1 MLRVAYCL
9 SPYHLLEALS
19 FYDPSG
25 QMIILAKNGEH
36 YAPLLAELSA
46 LTVLPI
52 EERKNVLRE
61 LVERNEKFDFYF
73 ATLWNRTALLLERA
87 ALRSGGHVNIFD
99 DGASGGFDPVR
110 RTWRDWRY
118 PVRWLAFA
126 LVDGTQYCDHQ
137 QEKRYDPARTT
148 FHSIRPDLMPV
159 PSKSVDLPALR
170 GFLVR
175 LKPHFDHLAEYRG
188 LPVFF
193 DTNDHD
199 WYPFEQ
205 KVEILKSLLPNE
217 PTIYLAHPDQRLSV
231 VPHLPQLIDLTDK
244 VHCWNELA
252 SFFIQPKAVYSTF
265 STCAF
270 TLRHIFGLPFE
281 NHFMF
286 EEFYRRTGSIG
297 FVIKPTMRAYFEG
310 M

>member
-99 DGASGGFDPVR
+99 DGASVVGLRAR
-110 RTWRDWRY
+110 RWNAILRPSAGEAIRSGAHDVPQHTAGSDASPLEVNRSTR
-118 PVRWLAFA
+118 VAWLFGAA
-126 LVDGTQYCDHQ
+126 
-137 QEKRYDPARTT
+137 KAT
-148 FHSIRPDLMPV
+148 FRS
-159 PSKSVDLPALR
+159 SS
-170 GFLVR
+170 
-175 LKPHFDHLAEYRG
+175 
-188 LPVFF
+188 
-193 DTNDHD
+193 
-199 WYPFEQ
+199 
-205 KVEILKSLLPNE
+205 
-217 PTIYLAHPDQRLSV
+217 
-231 VPHLPQLIDLTDK
+231 
-244 VHCWNELA
+244 
-252 SFFIQPKAVYSTF
+252 
-265 STCAF
+265 
-270 TLRHIFGLPFE
+270 
-281 NHFMF
+281 
-286 EEFYRRTGSIG
+286 
-297 FVIKPTMRAYFEG
+297 
-310 M
+310 